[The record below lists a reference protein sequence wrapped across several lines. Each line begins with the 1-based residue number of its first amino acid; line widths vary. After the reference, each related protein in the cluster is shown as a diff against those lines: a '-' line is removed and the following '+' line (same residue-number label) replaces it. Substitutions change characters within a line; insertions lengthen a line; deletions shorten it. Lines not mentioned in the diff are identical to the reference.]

1 MVAGEMY
8 LSLESMDDVLKT
20 WLSANP
26 RGSMLDDMLD
36 VDWVKCSDLKGHGRS
51 QECINEA
58 NTSGIS
64 MILEGDYKL
73 QTHGIL

>member
-20 WLSANP
+20 WLSADP
-26 RGSMLDDMLD
+26 KGSMLDLLD

-51 QECINEA
+51 RECINEA
-58 NTSGIS
+58 HTSRDFYDS
-64 MILEGDYKL
+64 RR
-73 QTHGIL
+73 